1 MEKTLSLSPRLC
13 QGFDAVVILDTETT
27 GLSFRQ
33 DHILELAALR
43 LEGQDG
49 QLHCTGEMDDL
60 IRLPPG
66 QQVPPFIA
74 GLTGITDDQL
84 SREGVAAEESC
95 RRFASLLEGEKLLIA
110 AYNAHFDLS
119 FLFYTL
125 VKDGDAAILKGK
137 DKLDLLTVYRDRR
150 AFPHRLASAI
160 EAYNLQDQVQNS
172 HRAID
177 DVLATVAVLEAMAAE
192 RDDLTHYINLFGYNA
207 RYGLEGKPI
216 SSVTYRPQGYE
227 PGRPLYEQM
236 VLSPLT

>member
-1 MEKTLSLSPRLC
+1 MNYVCNGSYKSFVC
-13 QGFDAVVILDTETT
+13 LDFETT
-27 GLSFRQ
+27 GLSGSK
-33 DHILELAALR
+33 DNVTEIGAVKVL
-43 LEGQDG
+43 DG
-49 QLHCTGEMDDL
+49 EVVQRFSTLVNPGRP
-60 IRLPPG
+60 IPPR
-66 QQVPPFIA
+66 VVA
-74 GLTGITDDQL
+74 LTGITNQDL
-84 SREGVAAEESC
+84 RERGIPKPRLCRDVAE
-95 RRFASLLEGEKLLIA
+95 LIA
-110 AYNAHFDLS
+110 GERTLLLAYNAHFDLS